1 MAVARRRFTRVALGL
16 LLAGQLFGVSAGAA
30 PDVDAWLETLLA
42 TLKQELVRQD
52 PARAAARVVVTN
64 FSEEGLTWATPL
76 TAYLQERTAW
86 LLKAKGMFPQSAVPQ
101 TRGITVTQVTG
112 VANPND
118 PKALAGYYGSELVID
133 GSYRREG
140 DRVLMQLMVVDDQ
153 GRTLARTSDALPMA
167 MVPPAVAAAQVSA
180 DNTIHLLGA
189 LTRLGPRMQ
198 GAWKVDVTTN
208 RPGAGASFRQG
219 EAIQYFVNSTMDG
232 YLYLF
237 HVDADRKIVRIF
249 PNPHQPSAQVRA
261 GAPVE
266 VPGAGAPFRF
276 EASPPFGLETTFAV
290 VTPAPLDE
298 KDFQPTRGGFA
309 APKGDV
315 SALVGTTRSLRS
327 APGAGGS
334 PADRPIIWNSITIL
348 IRQ

>member
-1 MAVARRRFTRVALGL
+1 MGAARRGRSG
-16 LLAGQLFGVSAGAA
+16 
-30 PDVDAWLETLLA
+30 W
-42 TLKQELVRQD
+42 
-52 PARAAARVVVTN
+52 
-64 FSEEGLTWATPL
+64 
-76 TAYLQERTAW
+76 
-86 LLKAKGMFPQSAVPQ
+86 
-101 TRGITVTQVTG
+101 GITVKRVIG

-118 PKALAGYYGSELVID
+118 PKALAGYYGSDLVID

-140 DRVLMQLMVVDDQ
+140 DRVLMQLTLVDDQ
-153 GRTLARTSDALPMA
+153 GSTLARTSAALPMA
-167 MVPPAVAAAQVSA
+167 MVPPAVAAAQVNA
-180 DNTIHLLGA
+180 GNTTHLLGA

-219 EAIQYFVNSTMDG
+219 EAIQYSSARRWTATSI
-232 YLYLF
+232 
-237 HVDADRKIVRIF
+237 VDADRKIVRIF

-266 VPGAGAPFRF
+266 VPAGGAPFRF

-298 KDFQPTRGGFA
+298 RDFQPAAGGFS

-315 SALVGTTRSLRS
+315 SALVGATRSLRA
-327 APGAGGS
+327 APRPGGS
-334 PADRPIIWNSITIL
+334 PDRPIIWNSITIL
-348 IRQ
+348 IRP

>member
-1 MAVARRRFTRVALGL
+1 MAVALRRCARLGL
-16 LLAGQLFGVSAGAA
+16 GLALATQLGVVPAGAA
-30 PDVDAWLETLLA
+30 PDVDAWLETVLA

-52 PARAAARVVVTN
+52 PARATARVVVSN
-64 FSEEGLTWATPL
+64 FSEEGLPWATPL
-76 TAYLQERTAW
+76 TAYLQERTASVV
-86 LLKAKGMFPQSAVPQ
+86 KAKGLFPQSAVPQ
-101 TRGITVTQVTG
+101 TRGITVKQVAG

-118 PKALAGYYGSELVID
+118 PQALAGYYGSELVID

-167 MVPPAVAAAQVSA
+167 MVPPAVAAAQVNA
-180 DNTIHLLGA
+180 DHTSQLLVA

-208 RPGAGASFRQG
+208 RPGTGASFRQG
-219 EAIQYFVNSTMDG
+219 EAIQYFVNSSMDG

-266 VPGAGAPFRF
+266 VPGGGAPFRF

-290 VTPAPLDE
+290 VTPVPLDE
-298 KDFQPTRGGFA
+298 KDFQPAAGGFT

-315 SALVGTTRSLRS
+315 PALVGVTRSLRS
-327 APGAGGS
+327 APGPGGS

-348 IRQ
+348 IRP

>member
-1 MAVARRRFTRVALGL
+1 MAPAQRRFTRLGPGLVLAALLVGL
-16 LLAGQLFGVSAGAA
+16 PAGAA
-30 PDVDAWLETLLA
+30 QDVEAWLENLLG

-86 LLKAKGMFPQSAVPQ
+86 LVKTKGMFPQPAVPQ
-101 TRGITVTQVTG
+101 TRGITVKQVTG
-112 VANPND
+112 VPNPND

-140 DRVLMQLMVVDDQ
+140 DRVVMQMMVVDDQ
-153 GRTLARTSDALPMA
+153 GRTLARTSAALPLA
-167 MVPPAVAAAQVSA
+167 NVPPAVAAAQVNA
-180 DNTIHLLGA
+180 DNTIQLLGA

-219 EAIQYFVNSTMDG
+219 EPIQYFVTSTMDG

-249 PNPHQPSAQVRA
+249 PNSHQPSAQVRA

-266 VPGAGAPFRF
+266 VPAGGAPFRF

-298 KDFQPTRGGFA
+298 TDFQPTRGGFT

-315 SALVGTTRSLRS
+315 SALVGTTRSLRP

-334 PADRPIIWNSITIL
+334 PADRPIVWNSITIL
-348 IRQ
+348 IRP

>member
-1 MAVARRRFTRVALGL
+1 MAVARRRFTRLGL
-16 LLAGQLFGVSAGAA
+16 GLVLAAQLWGLPAGAA
-30 PDVDAWLETLLA
+30 QDVDAWLETQLA

-52 PARAAARVVVTN
+52 PARAAARVVVSN

-86 LLKAKGMFPQSAVPQ
+86 LVKAKGMFPQSAVPQ
-101 TRGITVTQVTG
+101 TRGITVKQVTG

-153 GRTLARTSDALPMA
+153 GRTLARTSSALPMA
-167 MVPPAVAAAQVSA
+167 MVPSAVAAAQVNA

-219 EAIQYFVNSTMDG
+219 EAIQYFVSSTMDG

-237 HVDADRKIVRIF
+237 HVDADRQIVRIF

-327 APGAGGS
+327 AGDAGGS
-334 PADRPIIWNSITIL
+334 PDDRPIIWNSITIL